1 MYRLLTLI
9 LSFSLISLVQAKTIA
24 EFTQGMQQQQGYFNF
39 YYQQKSGK
47 LFVEVDKLEQP
58 FIFLSSLPQGMGSND
73 IGLDRGQLND
83 TRLVQ
88 FERYGH
94 KVMLRQLNTYYRA
107 NSDNKAEKDSIDEA
121 FADSIL
127 AGLPIVAENEHALLV
142 DYTNFLL
149 SDVHKVAERL
159 DNRKQGNYQ
168 LDKER
173 SGIYV
178 TRSKAF
184 PKNTELEATL
194 TFKGNKA
201 GQFVRQVT
209 PETSAITV
217 NSHHSLIALP
227 DEGYQSRVFHPYSGY
242 WKEEYKDYATDIEQP
257 MLQKYIPRHRLQKK
271 APARASSEA
280 IEPIVYYLDPGV
292 PEPVRSALYEGAMW
306 WADAFD
312 AAGFKNAFQVKTLPA
327 DADPMDVRY
336 NVIQWVHRA
345 TRGWS
350 YGHSVTDPRT
360 GEIIKGHVTLGSL
373 RVRQDYLIAL
383 GLTSPFKQQG
393 ASTEKQKQMALA
405 RIRQLSAHEV
415 GHTLGLAHN
424 FAASANNRA
433 SVMDYPHPLVSIKD
447 GKISLEG
454 AYDEGIGRWDKYSI
468 RYGYTEFTADEG
480 QQLKQLVTEAKR
492 AGLDYLSD
500 PDARPKGGA
509 NPKGHLWDNGAD
521 PVTELVRLG
530 KVRKLALQN
539 MGLDSIADG
548 TALSQLHQTLVPIY
562 LMHRYQIEAAVK
574 LIAGVDYGY
583 ELKQQGKAAQGV
595 KKVSA
600 SQQQDALNALLA
612 TITPEYLSIPDALLK
627 LITPKVYGE
636 DQSRESFKSRT
647 GLTFDPLSAAEAAAA
662 NTISLLL
669 HPQRLNRL
677 SQQSSMEVNV
687 SFVLNSLLDKTI
699 KADISDT
706 PALSARI
713 KHVSFELIM
722 LAATSDKVAPE
733 VQAEI
738 QHQMLALKPWLQKNS
753 KKQRADVAQLQNWLR
768 RLNWFENTG
777 KWHSQFKVLPLP
789 PGSPI

>member
-1 MYRLLTLI
+1 MRRLVTLVFS
-9 LSFSLISLVQAKTIA
+9 LSFIGLLQAKTIA
-24 EFTQGMQQQQGYFNF
+24 EFTDGLQQQQGYFNL
-39 YYQQKSGK
+39 YYQQNSGK
-47 LFVEVDKLEQP
+47 IFVEVDKLQQP
-58 FIFLSSLPQGMGSND
+58 FIFLSGLPQGVGSND

-88 FERYGH
+88 FERYGD
-94 KVMLRQLNTYYRA
+94 KVMLKQLNMYYRA
-107 NSDNKAEKDSIDEA
+107 NSSNQAEVKSIDEA

-127 AGLPIVAENEHALLV
+127 AGLPIVAETDDRLLV
-142 DYTNFLL
+142 DYTGFLL
-149 SDVHKVAERL
+149 SDLHKVSERL
-159 DNRKQGNYQ
+159 AARKQGSYQ
-168 LDKER
+168 LDKNR
-173 SGIYV
+173 SGVYIK
-178 TRSKAF
+178 RSKAF

-194 TFKGNKA
+194 TYKGSKP
-201 GQFVRQVT
+201 GQYVRQVT

-217 NSHHSLIALP
+217 HSHHSLIALP
-227 DEGYQSRVFHPYSGY
+227 EEGYQSRVFHPYSGY

-271 APARASSEA
+271 DPSKAISEA
-280 IEPIVYYLDPGV
+280 VEPIVYYLDPGV
-292 PEPVRSALYEGAMW
+292 PEPVRTALYDGAMW
-306 WADAFD
+306 WADAFE

-383 GLTSPFKQQG
+383 GLTSPFSQEA

-433 SVMDYPHPLVSIKD
+433 SVMDYPHPLVSIKN

-454 AYDEGIGRWDKYSI
+454 AYDEGIGNWDKYTI
-468 RYGYTEFTADEG
+468 QYGYAEFANNEQ
-480 QQLKQLVTEAKR
+480 QQLKALVAK
-492 AGLDYLSD
+492 AKTDGLDYLSD

-509 NPKGHLWDNGAD
+509 NPKGHLWDNGSD
-521 PVTELVRLG
+521 PVTELIRLG
-530 KVRKLALQN
+530 KVRRLALYN

-562 LMHRYQIEAAVK
+562 LMHRYQVEAAVK
-574 LIAGVDYGY
+574 LIGGVHYEY
-583 ELKQQGKAAQGV
+583 ELKQQGQAAHGV
-595 KKVSA
+595 RSVSA
-600 SQQQDALNALLA
+600 DRQQAALAALLT
-612 TITPEYLSIPDALLK
+612 TITPEYLTIPDGLLT
-627 LITPKVYGE
+627 LITPRVYGE

-647 GLTFDPLSAAEAAAA
+647 GLTFDAISAAEASAA
-662 NTISLLL
+662 NTIQLLL
-669 HPQRLNRL
+669 NPQRLNRL
-677 SQQSSMEVNV
+677 SQQATQAVN
-687 SFVLNSLLDKTI
+687 LNSVIKALVDNTI
-699 KADISDT
+699 KAKINTKST
-706 PALSARI
+706 VAARI
-713 KHVSFELIM
+713 NHVSFELLM

-733 VQAEI
+733 AQAEI
-738 QHQMLALKPWLQKNS
+738 QYQMLALKPWLKKAS
-753 KKQRADVAQLQNWLR
+753 KKQSKRAAQLQSWLR
-768 RLNWFENTG
+768 RLNWYENTG
-777 KWHSQFKVLPLP
+777 EWNSQFKVLPMP